1 MVDKISDWLIG
12 RAGSGKACDVSI
24 KLNTLG
30 KIFTNHSKSFQK
42 SRPNVSTLASR
53 ILVSPK
59 Q

>member
-12 RAGSGKACDVSI
+12 RAGSGKTCDVSI